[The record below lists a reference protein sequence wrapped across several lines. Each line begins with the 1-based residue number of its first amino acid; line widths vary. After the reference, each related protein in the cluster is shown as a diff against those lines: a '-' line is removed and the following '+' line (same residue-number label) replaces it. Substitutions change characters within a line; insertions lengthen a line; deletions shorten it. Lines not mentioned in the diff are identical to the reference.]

1 MKPILR
7 NILIT
12 ILALFVGSSVNMAII
27 LLSSSVIPPPKGV
40 DVTTIEGLKSSIHL
54 FEVKHFI
61 FPFLAHAF
69 GTLIA
74 AILVAKL
81 SVKNNKSLTYGVGF
95 IFLIGGIANCYMLPT
110 PLWFIIFDLVFAYL
124 PMCYLAS
131 KLIKSN

>member
-7 NILIT
+7 NILVT
-12 ILALFVGSSVNMAII
+12 ILALFVGSSVNMAFI
-27 LLSSSVIPPPKGV
+27 LVSSS
-40 DVTTIEGLKSSIHL
+40 EGLKASLHL
-54 FEVKHFI
+54 FEAKHFL

-69 GTLIA
+69 GTLVA

-81 SVKNNKSLTYGVGF
+81 TVKNNKSLTYGVGF

-110 PLWFIIFDLVFAYL
+110 PLWFIIVDLVFAYL
-124 PMCYLAS
+124 PMSYLAS